1 MTITPCE
8 AFLREKIISEGPI
21 PLESFMDIALHH
33 PEHGYYTKAPAIGKD
48 GDFITAPE
56 VSQMFGEIIG
66 AWCIDMWH
74 KFGSPTPF
82 NLVELGPGRGTLMKD
97 LLRVAKKSPDF
108 LQAMNL
114 ILIERNQT
122 LKAQQSQAL
131 ESNSPKWSSDF
142 TTAPFDPRSPT
153 LIIANE
159 FFDAFPVQQFT
170 EENGKWFATHVDVKN
185 DKLAFSNIKVNHT
198 PPFLEHSPQ
207 AEDYFNTICSHINK
221 HKGAMLTIDYGYED
235 GQGHSL
241 QALREHSHSSPLEHV
256 GESDLTAHVNFKT
269 LNTIAHTAGLAT
281 AGPTTQGRFLSSL
294 GILQRAQQ
302 LQSQNPLQ
310 IPQITSDLMRL
321 TSPQQMGSLFKVLCA
336 YTPHSVQPEGFQ

>member
-1 MTITPCE
+1 MTPCE
-8 AFLREKIISEGPI
+8 AFLRDKIASEGPI
-21 PLESFMDIALHH
+21 TMESFMEIALHH
-33 PEHGYYTKAPAIGKD
+33 PEHGYYTKAPAIGQD

-66 AWCIDMWH
+66 AWCVDMWH
-74 KFGSPTPF
+74 KLGSPSPF

-97 LLRVAKKSPDF
+97 ILRVGEKSPDF

-131 ESNSPKWSSDF
+131 ESYTPQWSPDF
-142 TTAPFDPRSPT
+142 TTAPFHPSTPT

-170 EENGKWFATHVDVKN
+170 EEDGKWFTTHVKLEN
-185 DKLAFSNIKVNHT
+185 DKLVFSNIKVDHT
-198 PPFLEHSPQ
+198 PTSLEHSPQ
-207 AEDYFNTICSHINK
+207 AESYFSTICSHIAK
-221 HKGAMLTIDYGYED
+221 RKGAILTIDYGYED

-241 QALREHSHSSPLEHV
+241 QALRKHDHGSPLEHI
-256 GESDLTAHVNFKT
+256 GESDLTAHVNFKS
-269 LNTIAHTAGLAT
+269 LNNIAKAAGLAT
-281 AGPTTQGRFLSSL
+281 TGPTTQGRFLSSL

-302 LQSQNPLQ
+302 LQSQNPFQ
-310 IPQITSDLMRL
+310 IPQITSGLMRL

-336 YTPHSVQPEGFQ
+336 YTPASAQPEGFQ